1 MSDPKDRIILHMNK
15 DHQLALLDYV
25 VVYNDERPED
35 VLELSVRIKDVSVE
49 DITIAYTKQN
59 GTSNKF
65 TLGWD
70 KASEDENVPV
80 LSLLDLRA
88 KLVSMAKYAAAKQG
102 FSHRRVDKVILPS
115 LPIQFFMYAFAGAI
129 FVTCYDKTLIRR
141 SVERLDGLTKVLA
154 SSPKALTSAYNIFE
168 DHAKSIA
175 IATYGI
181 HIVEILVKTLPVV
194 RKFRML
200 IASQLAWVF
209 MNFIEGFLVFSR
221 LASAT
226 EEQSH

>member
-25 VVYNDERPED
+25 VAYNDERPEE

-59 GTSNKF
+59 GTMKKF

-80 LSLLDLRA
+80 LSLLDLRG

-102 FSHRRVDKVILPS
+102 FSHRRVDKVTPPS
-115 LPIQFFMYAFAGAI
+115 LPIEIFMYVFAGAV

-141 SVERLDGLTKVLA
+141 SVERFDGLTKVLA
-154 SSPKALTSAYNIFE
+154 SSPKSLASAYTVFE
-168 DHAKSIA
+168 EYAKTIA

-181 HIVEILVKTLPVV
+181 HLVEIFSKTLPLVK
-194 RKFRML
+194 KFRML
-200 IASQLAWVF
+200 TASQLAWAF
-209 MNFIEGFLVFSR
+209 MNFIEGFLVFKR
-221 LASAT
+221 LDKAT